1 MASELHVDAIKHSG
15 GTSALTIDSSGR
27 VQFPNKPAYHVYR
40 KTGGGGTG
48 VNGIVAWNTAKVNV
62 GTMSNLSSGI
72 TTIPVSGLYHLY
84 VIGLSSSSSGGNM
97 TGDMVIRIETSTDG
111 GSSFS
116 AQNTGFAHYVSG
128 ALGFIHV
135 TASVTLDL
143 TANTQVRNQIT
154 SGYCYIDNSD
164 EPYTYAGGYLIG

>member
-1 MASELHVDAIKHSG
+1 MASTLKVNTIQHTG
-15 GTSALTIDSSGR
+15 GTTGMTIDSSGR
-27 VQFPNKPAYHVYR
+27 ILQPNKPAFHIYR

-48 VNGIVAWNTAKVNV
+48 VNGVVAWNTAKVNV
-62 GTMSNLSSGI
+62 GTMCNLSTGI

-84 VIGLSSSSSGGNM
+84 VIGLSTSSSGGNM

-111 GSSFS
+111 NTFS
-116 AQNTGFAHYVSG
+116 PQNTAFAHYVSG
-128 ALGFIHV
+128 ALGFSHV
-135 TASVTLDL
+135 TASVTLVL
-143 TANTQVRNQIT
+143 SANTQLRNNIS

>member
-1 MASELHVDAIKHSG
+1 MASTLKVNTIQHTG
-15 GTSALTIDSSGR
+15 GTTGLTIDSSGR
-27 VQFPNKPAYHVYR
+27 ILQPNKPAYHIYR

-48 VNGIVAWNTAKVNV
+48 VNGVVAWNTAKVNV

-84 VIGLSSSSSGGNM
+84 VIGLSTSSSGGNM

-111 GSSFS
+111 NTFS
-116 AQNTGFAHYVSG
+116 AQNTAFAHYVSG